1 MRRRCL
7 CIVKCNPGNLM
18 KDWFSRLSRIH
29 GFYRGFK
36 SLSHRPR
43 GMTGGEEAKAHSNTM
58 SPGDADASAGV
69 LGNQIWRI
77 VPYAKKYPKRAF
89 AGIFA
94 NAAARFFDLMPF
106 VAIGFAVDYFTTDVL
121 SGPQIVQDIVTTL
134 HSNPAIG
141 YGVLIF
147 LGFFCLAICQGISEY
162 SWQTLGYNIQHDLRM
177 DATRSLIS
185 MEASYYDLRQ
195 TGQIMSVLSSDV
207 NQLEDVVS
215 DSSTSIIRIC
225 ITFATAF
232 LILVLMS
239 WKLAVVLFTPIL
251 FIVPAV
257 YWFSTR
263 VQRKY
268 RKQRE
273 STGDIHAVLENL
285 ISGIAVVQAYNA
297 EHWEANRVANES
309 GAYRDQAMGASLDRN
324 RFIPMIYA
332 VAGVAFGL
340 LVTAG
345 GYFASEGEITTGQL
359 VTFLLI
365 STRMTMPM
373 FIFGI
378 LVNQLQ
384 RGEAAAQR
392 VFAAIDLEPTIVDNE
407 HAVAL
412 EGGIKTIEFK
422 DVYFTYPN
430 TSIKV
435 LNGISFK
442 VREGEFL
449 GVMGHTGAGKTTIL
463 KLLMRYYTPDSGE
476 VLVNGRPITELTL
489 HSLREAIGFVSQDPF
504 LFYGSVRDNVMYNQ
518 TATEDDLVE
527 ALKLAGAWEF
537 VQELEDGLETLVGD
551 RGAMLSGGQRARV
564 SLARALLKAP
574 SLLILDEASSALD
587 AETERRI
594 QENLLSSGK
603 ERATMAVAHRL
614 STIRNAN
621 EILSMVDGAIVER
634 GLHDDLVASG
644 GVYASQWNIQTGE
657 MAGL

>member
-1 MRRRCL
+1 MAPEDL
-7 CIVKCNPGNLM
+7 NEG
-18 KDWFSRLSRIH
+18 
-29 GFYRGFK
+29 
-36 SLSHRPR
+36 
-43 GMTGGEEAKAHSNTM
+43 AQ
-58 SPGDADASAGV
+58 V
-69 LGNQIWRI
+69 LGRQIWRV
-77 VPYAKKYPKRAF
+77 VPYAKKYPKRVAT
-89 AGIFA
+89 GIFA

-106 VAIGFAVDYFTTDVL
+106 VAIGLAVDYFTTDVL
-121 SGPQIVQDIVTTL
+121 SGPQLVQGLVTTI
-134 HSNPAIG
+134 HHNPAYG
-141 YGVLIF
+141 YGILIF
-147 LGFFCLAICQGISEY
+147 LGFLCLAVFQGISEY
-162 SWQTLGYNIQHDLRM
+162 AWQTLGYNIQHDLRM
-177 DATRSLIS
+177 DATRSLIA

-215 DSSTSIIRIC
+215 DSSTSIIRIV

-232 LILVLMS
+232 IILSLMS
-239 WKLAVVLFTPIL
+239 FKLAAVLFGPLL

-297 EHWEANRVANES
+297 QNWEANRVADQS
-309 GAYRDQAMGASLDRN
+309 GEYRDQAMGASKDRN

-332 VAGVAFGL
+332 IAGVAFGL

-345 GYFASEGEITTGQL
+345 GYLASQDEITTGQL

-392 VFAAIDLEPTIVDNE
+392 VFAVVDLEPTIVDQE
-407 HAVAL
+407 SSKVL
-412 EGGIKTIEFK
+412 EGGIQSIEFNN
-422 DVYFTYPN
+422 VYFTYPN

-435 LNGISFK
+435 LNGITFK
-442 VREGEFL
+442 VEEGDFL

-463 KLLMRYYTPDSGE
+463 KLLMRYYIPDSGE
-476 VLVNGRPITELTL
+476 VLINGEPITEFTL

-504 LFYGSVRDNVMYNQ
+504 LFYGSVRDNVIYNQ
-518 TATEDDLVE
+518 ESTEEMLKD
-527 ALKLAGAWEF
+527 ALTMAGAWDF
-537 VQELEDGLETLVGD
+537 VQELEHGLDTMVGD
-551 RGAMLSGGQRARV
+551 RGAMLSGGQRARI
-564 SLARALLKAP
+564 SLARAILKAP

-603 ERATMAVAHRL
+603 NRATIAVAHRL

-634 GLHDDLVASG
+634 GMHDDLVASG
-644 GVYASQWNIQTGE
+644 GVYASQWTIQTGD

>member
-1 MRRRCL
+1 
-7 CIVKCNPGNLM
+7 
-18 KDWFSRLSRIH
+18 
-29 GFYRGFK
+29 
-36 SLSHRPR
+36 
-43 GMTGGEEAKAHSNTM
+43 M
-58 SPGDADASAGV
+58 SPEDLNEGAQV
-69 LGNQIWRI
+69 LGRQIWRV
-77 VPYAKKYPKRAF
+77 VPYAKKYPKRVAT
-89 AGIFA
+89 GIFA

-106 VAIGFAVDYFTTDVL
+106 VAIGLAVDYFTTDVL
-121 SGPQIVQDIVTTL
+121 SGPQIVQDLVTTI
-134 HSNPAIG
+134 HSDPAYG
-141 YGVLIF
+141 YGILIF
-147 LGFFCLAICQGISEY
+147 LGFLCLAVFQGISEY
-162 SWQTLGYNIQHDLRM
+162 AWQTLGYNIQHDLRM
-177 DATRSLIS
+177 DATRSLIA

-215 DSSTSIIRIC
+215 DSSTSIIRIV

-232 LILVLMS
+232 VILSLMS
-239 WKLAVVLFTPIL
+239 LKLAAVLFGPLL

-297 EHWEANRVANES
+297 QNWEARRVADQS
-309 GAYRDQAMGASLDRN
+309 GEYRDQAMGASKDRN

-332 VAGVAFGL
+332 IAGVAFGL

-345 GYFASEGEITTGQL
+345 GYLASQDEITTGQL

-392 VFAAIDLEPTIVDNE
+392 VFAVVDLEPTIVDNE
-407 HAVAL
+407 GSKDL
-412 EGGIKTIEFK
+412 EGGIQSVEFN

-430 TSIKV
+430 TTIKV
-435 LNGISFK
+435 LNGITFK
-442 VREGEFL
+442 VEAGDFL

-476 VLVNGRPITELTL
+476 VLINGEPITDFTL

-504 LFYGSVRDNVMYNQ
+504 LFYGSVRDNVIYNQ
-518 TATEDDLVE
+518 ESTEEMLKD
-527 ALKLAGAWEF
+527 ALAMAGAWDF
-537 VQELEDGLETLVGD
+537 VQELEDGLDTMVGD
-551 RGAMLSGGQRARV
+551 RGAMLSGGQRARI
-564 SLARALLKAP
+564 SLARAILRTP

-603 ERATMAVAHRL
+603 NRATIAVAHRL

-634 GLHDDLVASG
+634 GIHDDLVASG
-644 GVYASQWNIQTGE
+644 GVYASQWTIQTGD

>member
-1 MRRRCL
+1 
-7 CIVKCNPGNLM
+7 
-18 KDWFSRLSRIH
+18 
-29 GFYRGFK
+29 
-36 SLSHRPR
+36 
-43 GMTGGEEAKAHSNTM
+43 M
-58 SPGDADASAGV
+58 SPEDLNEGAPV
-69 LGNQIWRI
+69 LGRQIWRV
-77 VPYAKKYPKRAF
+77 VPYAKKYPKRVAT
-89 AGIFA
+89 GIFA

-106 VAIGFAVDYFTTDVL
+106 VAIGLAVDYFTTDVR
-121 SGPQIVQDIVTTL
+121 SGPQIVQDLVTTI
-134 HSNPAIG
+134 HSDPAYG
-141 YGVLIF
+141 YGILIF
-147 LGFFCLAICQGISEY
+147 LGFLCLAVFQGISEY
-162 SWQTLGYNIQHDLRM
+162 AWQTLGYNIQHDLRM
-177 DATRSLIS
+177 DATRSLIA

-215 DSSTSIIRIC
+215 DSSTSIIRIV

-232 LILVLMS
+232 VILSLMS
-239 WKLAVVLFTPIL
+239 LKLAAVLFGPLL

-297 EHWEANRVANES
+297 QNWEARRVADQS
-309 GAYRDQAMGASLDRN
+309 GEYRDQAMGASKDRN

-332 VAGVAFGL
+332 IAGVAFGL

-345 GYFASEGEITTGQL
+345 GYLASQDEITTGQL

-392 VFAAIDLEPTIVDNE
+392 VFAVVDLEPTIVDNE
-407 HAVAL
+407 GSKDL
-412 EGGIKTIEFK
+412 EGGIQSVEFN

-430 TSIKV
+430 TTIKV
-435 LNGISFK
+435 LNGITFK
-442 VREGEFL
+442 VEAGDFL

-476 VLVNGRPITELTL
+476 VLINGEPITDFTL

-504 LFYGSVRDNVMYNQ
+504 LFYGSVRDNVIYNQ
-518 TATEDDLVE
+518 ESTEEMLKD
-527 ALKLAGAWEF
+527 ALAMAGAWDF
-537 VQELEDGLETLVGD
+537 VQELEDGLDTMVGD
-551 RGAMLSGGQRARV
+551 RGAMLSGGQRARI
-564 SLARALLKAP
+564 SLARAILRAP

-603 ERATMAVAHRL
+603 NRATIAVAHRL

-634 GLHDDLVASG
+634 GIHDDLVASG
-644 GVYASQWNIQTGE
+644 GVYASQWTIQTGD

>member
-1 MRRRCL
+1 
-7 CIVKCNPGNLM
+7 
-18 KDWFSRLSRIH
+18 
-29 GFYRGFK
+29 
-36 SLSHRPR
+36 
-43 GMTGGEEAKAHSNTM
+43 M
-58 SPGDADASAGV
+58 SPEDLNEGAQL
-69 LGNQIWRI
+69 LGRQIWRV
-77 VPYAKKYPKRAF
+77 VPYAKKYPKRVAT
-89 AGIFA
+89 GIFA

-106 VAIGFAVDYFTTDVL
+106 VAIGLAVDYFTTDIL
-121 SGPQIVQDIVTTL
+121 TGPQIVQDMVTTI
-134 HSNPAIG
+134 HSDPAFG
-141 YGVLIF
+141 YGILIF
-147 LGFFCLAICQGISEY
+147 LGFLCLALFQGISEY
-162 SWQTLGYNIQHDLRM
+162 AWQTLGYNIQHDLRM
-177 DATRSLIS
+177 DATRSLIA

-215 DSSTSIIRIC
+215 DSSTSIIRIV

-232 LILVLMS
+232 IILSIMS
-239 WKLAVVLFTPIL
+239 LKLAAVLFVPLL

-285 ISGIAVVQAYNA
+285 VSGIAVVQAYNA
-297 EHWEANRVANES
+297 QNWEANRVGKQS
-309 GAYRDQAMGASLDRN
+309 GEYRDQAMGASKDRN

-332 VAGVAFGL
+332 IAGVAFGL

-345 GYFASEGEITTGQL
+345 GHLASQNEITTGQL

-384 RGEAAAQR
+384 RGEAAAKR
-392 VFAAIDLEPTIVDNE
+392 VFAVVDLEPTIVDKE
-407 HAVAL
+407 GAKVL
-412 EGGIKTIEFK
+412 EGGIQSVEFN

-430 TSIKV
+430 TTIKV
-435 LNGISFK
+435 LNGITFK
-442 VREGEFL
+442 VEAGDFL

-476 VLVNGRPITELTL
+476 VLINGEPITDFTL

-504 LFYGSVRDNVMYNQ
+504 LFYGSVRDNVVYNQ
-518 TATEDDLVE
+518 ESNEEMLKD
-527 ALKLAGAWEF
+527 ALTMAGAWDF
-537 VQELEDGLETLVGD
+537 VQELENGLDTMVGD
-551 RGAMLSGGQRARV
+551 RGAMLSGGQRARI
-564 SLARALLKAP
+564 SLARAILRAP

-603 ERATMAVAHRL
+603 NRATIAVAHRL

-634 GLHDDLVASG
+634 GVHDDLVASG
-644 GVYASQWNIQTGE
+644 GVYASQWTIQTGD

>member
-1 MRRRCL
+1 MTRAHAS
-7 CIVKCNPGNLM
+7 GAG
-18 KDWFSRLSRIH
+18 KDL
-29 GFYRGFK
+29 
-36 SLSHRPR
+36 
-43 GMTGGEEAKAHSNTM
+43 M
-58 SPGDADASAGV
+58 SPEDINEGAEV
-69 LGNQIWRI
+69 LGKQIWRVI
-77 VPYAKKYPKRAF
+77 PYAKKYPGRVF
-89 AGIFA
+89 TGIFA

-106 VAIGFAVDYFTTDVL
+106 VAIGLAVDYFTTDVL
-121 SGPQIVQDIVTTL
+121 SGPQIVQDMVTGI
-134 HSNPAIG
+134 HSNPAYG
-141 YGVLIF
+141 YGILIF
-147 LGFFCLAICQGISEY
+147 LGFLCLAIFQGISEY
-162 SWQTLGYNIQHDLRM
+162 AWQTLGYNIQHDLRM
-177 DATRSLIS
+177 DATRSLIA

-215 DSSTSIIRIC
+215 DSSTSIIRII
-225 ITFATAF
+225 ITFVTAF
-232 LILVLMS
+232 IILVLMS
-239 WKLAVVLFTPIL
+239 WKLAAVLFGPIL

-273 STGDIHAVLENL
+273 STGDIHAILENL
-285 ISGIAVVQAYNA
+285 ISGISVVQAYNA
-297 EHWEANRVANES
+297 EEWEAERVSVES
-309 GAYRDQAMGASLDRN
+309 GSYRDQAMGASKDRN

-345 GYFASEGEITTGQL
+345 GYLASTDEITTGQL

-384 RGEAAAQR
+384 RGEAAARR
-392 VFAAIDLEPTIVDNE
+392 VFAAVDLEPTIVDE
-407 HAVAL
+407 PGAVPL
-412 EGGIKTIEFK
+412 EGGIQTIEFN
-422 DVYFTYPN
+422 DVFFTYPN

-442 VREGEFL
+442 VEGGDFL
-449 GVMGHTGAGKTTIL
+449 GIMGHTGAGKTTIL
-463 KLLMRYYTPDSGE
+463 KLIMRYYTPDSGE
-476 VLVNGRPITELTL
+476 VLVNGQPITGFTL

-504 LFYGSVRDNVMYNQ
+504 LFYGSVRDNVIYNQ
-518 TATEDDLVE
+518 EATEAELE
-527 ALKLAGAWEF
+527 AALHMAGAWDF
-537 VQELEDGLETLVGD
+537 VQELEEGMNTLVGD
-551 RGAMLSGGQRARV
+551 RGAMLSGGQRARI
-564 SLARALLKAP
+564 SLARALLKSP

-594 QENLLSSGK
+594 QENLLSTGK
-603 ERATMAVAHRL
+603 DRATIAVAHRL

-634 GLHDDLVASG
+634 GLHDELVASG
-644 GVYASQWNIQTGE
+644 GVYASQWTIQTGD